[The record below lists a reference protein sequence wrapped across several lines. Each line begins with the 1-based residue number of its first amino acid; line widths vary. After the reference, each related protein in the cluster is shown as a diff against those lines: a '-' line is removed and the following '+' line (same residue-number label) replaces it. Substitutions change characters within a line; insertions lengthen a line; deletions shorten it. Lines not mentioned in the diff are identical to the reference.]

1 MDIEIFKKSILWI
14 LEETSP
20 ENPKELWELIA
31 AIDMHERV
39 LVTYEELI
47 TTLKTMISKDLIT
60 EIKPLHFYK
69 TIKANE
75 KGKLSQISEGDYEQ
89 AVAKF
94 KERLKQE
101 WEKEETYDVE
111 VVRVKW
117 ITDKKINKQ
126 VKKFFIEDL
135 KYMVEEAL
143 MYYPREIVGYDKGKH
158 HISFWILSTEDID
171 AHEVYLTILPQ
182 VKDFINKHG
191 GTCEIQVGNKGEE
204 KKVHI
209 IKN

>member
-1 MDIEIFKKSILWI
+1 MDIKNFKKSILWI
-14 LEETSP
+14 LEETNP

-31 AIDMHERV
+31 AIDMNERV

-47 TTLKTMISKDLIT
+47 TTLKTMISEGWIN

-69 TIKANE
+69 TQKASE
-75 KGKLSQISEGDYEQ
+75 RGQLSQISEGDYEL

-94 KERLKQE
+94 KDRLKQE

-126 VKKFFIEDL
+126 VKNFFIEDL
-135 KYMVEEAL
+135 KYMVEEPL
-143 MYYPREIVGYDKGKH
+143 MYYPREIVGYDK
-158 HISFWILSTEDID
+158 
-171 AHEVYLTILPQ
+171 
-182 VKDFINKHG
+182 
-191 GTCEIQVGNKGEE
+191 
-204 KKVHI
+204 
-209 IKN
+209 